1 MEAKCLTTVGLVLD
15 ILGVVVVW
23 FFGWPQPRLEPDVS
37 LGLEDGTPIGS
48 NGETVADHNRKIERK
63 RVLYKRAAI
72 VGLLLLLAGF
82 GLQLAAQ
89 FV

>member
-1 MEAKCLTTVGLVLD
+1 VLTKYLTVLGLIFD
-15 ILGVVVVW
+15 IVGVVTVW
-23 FFGWPQPRLEPDVS
+23 FFGWPQPNLESGVS
-37 LGLEDGTPIGS
+37 YGLEDGTPIGPK
-48 NGETVADHNRKIERK
+48 GETVAELNRKTETR

-72 VGLLLLLAGF
+72 CGLLLLVVGF